1 MKIKSNHLLT
11 LLLLTTF
18 AFSNVV
24 PVPIKSATIL
34 WKGYKVTGEH
44 FGTIDLA
51 TGSLEFEDD
60 QLVGG
65 QFEVNMTTITV
76 TDLSGKSKKSLEGHL
91 KSDDFFGVEQ
101 FPTAT
106 MVITSVEKN
115 DTGYSVTGDFTI
127 KGATHPVIF
136 PMTVEENSANAEVK
150 IDRSKYNVRYGSN
163 SFFDNLGNKAIYDEF
178 DLEITLKF

>member
-11 LLLLTTF
+11 LLLVTTF
-18 AFSNVV
+18 AFASIT
-24 PVPIKSATIL
+24 PIPITSSTIL

-44 FGTIDLA
+44 YGTIDLA
-51 TGSLEFEDD
+51 TGSLEFEDG
-60 QLVGG
+60 QLIGG

-76 TDLSGKSKKSLEGHL
+76 TDLEGKSKKSLEGHL

-106 MVITSVEKN
+106 MVITNVEKN
-115 DTGYSVTGDFTI
+115 DTGYAVTGDFTI
-127 KGATHPVIF
+127 KGSTHPVRF
-136 PMTVEENSANAEVK
+136 PMTVEENSAKAEVK

-163 SFFDNLGNKAIYDEF
+163 SFFDNLGNKVIYDEF
-178 DLEITLKF
+178 DLSITLQF

>member
-1 MKIKSNHLLT
+1 M
-11 LLLLTTF
+11 
-18 AFSNVV
+18 
-24 PVPIKSATIL
+24 
-34 WKGYKVTGEH
+34 TGEH

-51 TGSLEFEDD
+51 TGSLEFEDG
-60 QLVGG
+60 QLIGG

-76 TDLSGKSKKSLEGHL
+76 TDLSGRSKKSLEGHL

-115 DTGYSVTGDFTI
+115 DTGYTVTGDFTI

-163 SFFDNLGNKAIYDEF
+163 SFFDNLGNKVIYDEF
-178 DLEITLKF
+178 DLEISLKF